1 MKPSPPS
8 QVRSMLSVLLLL
20 LLALP
25 ARAAYVYS
33 GLVNIAIPTGFTDL
47 HIDIDTGA
55 TAMTYFAGA
64 DINPF
69 FGGAGLINYADFQ
82 PARTST
88 ATDSAI
94 IRLPSGAL
102 ISNALNFATGI
113 NESGSANNHMG
124 AAPNQF
130 FPGTESFLGFKF
142 TKNDSSGPYFGWI
155 RLVFTNDTLGGIIK
169 DWVYDDTGAPIIAGV
184 PEPGRA
190 ALMLLG
196 LMALAQRR
204 RRR

>member
-1 MKPSPPS
+1 MKRFCLPA
-8 QVRSMLSVLLLL
+8 LCLL

-25 ARAAYVYS
+25 ARAAFVYS

-55 TAMTYFAGA
+55 TAMAYFAGA

-102 ISNALNFATGI
+102 ISNALNFGAGI
-113 NESGSANNHMG
+113 NESGGTNQHMG
-124 AAPNQF
+124 AGANQF
-130 FPGTESFLGFKF
+130 FPGTEGYLGFKF
-142 TKNDSSGPYFGWI
+142 TKNDTSGPYFGWI

-169 DWVYDDTGAPIIAGV
+169 DWIYDDTGAPIIAGA

-190 ALMLLG
+190 ALALLG
-196 LMALAQRR
+196 LMALAHRR
-204 RRR
+204 RRN

>member
-1 MKPSPPS
+1 MK
-8 QVRSMLSVLLLL
+8 RLFLFAAATL

-102 ISNALNFATGI
+102 ISDALNFATGI

-169 DWVYDDTGAPIIAGV
+169 DWVYDDSGAPIIAGV

>member
-1 MKPSPPS
+1 MKRFLLPA
-8 QVRSMLSVLLLL
+8 LCLLLL
-20 LLALP
+20 VLP
-25 ARAAYVYS
+25 ARAAFVYS

-47 HIDIDTGA
+47 HIDIDNGA
-55 TAMTYFAGA
+55 TSMAYFAGA

-113 NESGSANNHMG
+113 NESGGANQHMG
-124 AAPNQF
+124 LGPNQF
-130 FPGTESFLGFKF
+130 FPGTEGYLGFKF

-155 RLVFTNDTLGGIIK
+155 RLVFTNDALGGIIK
-169 DWVYDDTGAPIIAGV
+169 DWVYDDSGAPIVAGA

-190 ALMLLG
+190 ILMLLG

>member
-1 MKPSPPS
+1 MLNVQS
-8 QVRSMLSVLLLL
+8 SMLSVLLLL
-20 LLALP
+20 LLAFP
-25 ARAAYVYS
+25 ARAAFVYS

-47 HIDIDTGA
+47 HIDIDNGTTSMA
-55 TAMTYFAGA
+55 YFAGA

-113 NESGSANNHMG
+113 NESGGANSHMG
-124 AAPNQF
+124 AGPSQF
-130 FPGTESFLGFKF
+130 FPGAEAFMGFKF

-184 PEPGRA
+184 PEPSRA
-190 ALMLLG
+190 ILMLLG
-196 LMALAQRR
+196 LAMLNLRR
-204 RRR
+204 RRRR